1 MPQERPNALS
11 ETTGMPQER
20 PDVWTETDSRDF
32 LDLAEIAVPAREEQM
47 QALLALIPA
56 ERDEAF
62 ALADICAGEGLLCE
76 RILKN
81 FPKSRVLALDGS
93 DLMREKA
100 AARLAP
106 FGERAEVRAFDL
118 DAEGWTGGLPSPL
131 RCAVSSMA
139 LHHLEGRRKKAV
151 FRRLAERME
160 PGGALLVADIIATT
174 SEFVRR
180 SFAVQ
185 WEALARDQ
193 SLTITGSLDAYER
206 AVGEGWGPKWLTEPE
221 LGEMPYRVFEQLKW
235 IEEAGFST
243 VDCFWMRAGH
253 AIYGGYR

>member
-1 MPQERPNALS
+1 MQEPSN
-11 ETTGMPQER
+11 
-20 PDVWTETDSRDF
+20 VWTETDSRDF
-32 LDLAEIAVPAREEQM
+32 LDLAEIAVPAREEQT

-56 ERDEAF
+56 EHNDAF
-62 ALADICAGEGLLCE
+62 ILVDICAGEGLLCE
-76 RILKN
+76 LVLSS
-81 FPKSRVLALDGS
+81 FPNSRVLALDGS
-93 DLMREKA
+93 ELMREKA

-139 LHHLEGRRKKAV
+139 LHHLEARRKQAL
-151 FRRLAERME
+151 FRRLAERLE
-160 PGGALLVADIIATT
+160 PGGALLIADIIATS

-185 WEALARDQ
+185 WEDLARGQ
-193 SLTITGSLDAYER
+193 SLAGTGSLDAYEK
-206 AVGEGWGPKWLTEPE
+206 AVADGWGPKWLTEPE

-253 AIYGGYR
+253 AIYGGNR